1 MNRYLLYSTTK
12 ITWHGIVGS
21 FAALN
26 GLLLDEVFEISTEQD
41 IENWFLRN

>member
-21 FAALN
+21 FAALK
-26 GLLLDEVFEISTEQD
+26 GLMDDVFEISTEQD
-41 IENWFLRN
+41 IKNWFLRN